1 METIADLKS
10 QLPQVGRLE
19 WIGMATQR
27 RGPIHAVE
35 EAVIKPGTG
44 IEGEH
49 HAKGGSSKRQV
60 TLIQHEHLP
69 VVAAV
74 LQKDIVTPERLR
86 RNLVVSGINLL
97 ALKDGRFKI
106 GEVLLQGSGLCA
118 PCSLMEETLGPG
130 GYNAMRGH
138 GGITAVVLEGGK
150 IRIGDAV
157 SFVAGSGE
165 QDEADE

>member
-1 METIADLKS
+1 METIRELKS

-19 WIGMATQR
+19 WIGIAAQR
-27 RGPIHAVE
+27 RGDIQSVG
-35 EAVIKPGTG
+35 EAIVKPGTG

-49 HAKGGSSKRQV
+49 HAKGGNSKRQV
-60 TLIQHEHLP
+60 TLIQQEHLP

-86 RNLVVSGINLL
+86 RNLVISGINLL
-97 ALKDGRFKI
+97 ALKDARFKI
-106 GEVLLQGSGLCA
+106 GEVLLEGSGLCA
-118 PCSLMEETLGPG
+118 PCSLMEYNLGPG

-150 IRIGDAV
+150 IQIGDQVA
-157 SFVAGSGE
+157 FVLGSDEEGE
-165 QDEADE
+165 SDE